1 MRQGLNYLRV
11 SSRRQVDKGFDED
24 GLSLPAQREA
34 CARYAADHAITIV
47 GEYIERGESARSA
60 DRPAFQAMLARI
72 QRDRDVQ
79 VVVVHKV
86 DRFARN
92 LEDHVTVRA
101 LLRRLGVELV
111 SVVEP
116 LDDSPQGRLTEGI
129 HALMAEFY
137 SANLAAEIRKGMTQ
151 KAKQGGWPHQ
161 APLGYRNIRKP
172 VGGRL
177 VACIEP
183 DPDRAHHILAAFQL
197 YATGDWTLER
207 LTAELAARGLCN
219 RGRRDYPP
227 KPLSLGGVAK
237 LLANKAY
244 VGLID
249 WNGVLVQ
256 GQHQPLVSPELF
268 QQVQDLLAA
277 RSARGTR
284 ERKHHHYLK
293 GVLYCAVCS
302 RRYSYLVATGNNG
315 RRYPYFYCLGTRP
328 AGRGG
333 CREPHIPA
341 DRLEDQVEQLYQ
353 RIQLPHH
360 WHTELQVA
368 LKAEIAARQGHA
380 AHEHQQLDRE
390 LMGLE
395 GERRKLL
402 AAYYADAIDLRLLRQ
417 EQTRI
422 SQRTSTL
429 EARRRALTANLD
441 QWQAVLETAGRFAT
455 NCAVTYHRADP
466 RTRKLF
472 NAAVIDRIEIRD
484 GHITHVDY
492 KAPFDLLFGGSGF
505 EYRTVVELRGFEPL
519 TPCMPCHP
527 HHLTKPCAPLLG
539 TASALPRAPAGQGA
553 VVQREAA
560 CGIVADNLLTVGGP
574 DSDPLPCSRSARML
588 SRVALS
594 VGALG
599 TLAA

>member
-1 MRQGLNYLRV
+1 MRPGLNYLRV

-34 CARYAADHAITIV
+34 CARYAAEHAIAIV

-60 DRPAFQAMLARI
+60 DRPEFQAMLARI
-72 QRDRDVQ
+72 QQARDVQ

-197 YATGDWTLER
+197 YASGDWTLER

-237 LLANKAY
+237 LLANKTY
-244 VGLID
+244 MGVID

-268 QQVQDLLAA
+268 QQVQDRLAA

-293 GVLYCAVCS
+293 GLLHCAVCT
-302 RRYSYLVATGNNG
+302 RRYSFLVATGKSG

-328 AGRGG
+328 AGRSG
-333 CREPHIPA
+333 CHEPHTPA
-341 DRLEDQVEQLYQ
+341 DRLERQVEQLYE
-353 RIQLPHH
+353 RIQLPNP
-360 WHTELQVA
+360 WLTELHAA
-368 LKAEIAARQGHA
+368 LKAEITTRQGHA
-380 AHEHQQLDRE
+380 AQEHQQLDHE
-390 LMGLE
+390 LLGLE

-402 AAYYADAIDLRLLRQ
+402 AAYYADAIDLGLLRQ

-429 EARRRALTANLD
+429 EARRQALTATLD
-441 QWQAVLETAGRFAT
+441 HWQAILEAAGRFAT
-455 NCAVTYHRADP
+455 NCAATYRHADP
-466 RTRKLF
+466 STRKLF
-472 NAAVIDRIEIRD
+472 NTAVIDRIELRD
-484 GHITHVDY
+484 GHIAQVDY
-492 KAPFDLLFGGSGF
+492 RAPFDLLFGGSGF

-519 TPCMPCHP
+519 TPCMPLTSQPFTSQHTATHSHTSVPLSTRIRCKRDMAAHSLVRHCCWRIAGRPGPEHP
-527 HHLTKPCAPLLG
+527 
-539 TASALPRAPAGQGA
+539 
-553 VVQREAA
+553 
-560 CGIVADNLLTVGGP
+560 
-574 DSDPLPCSRSARML
+574 
-588 SRVALS
+588 
-594 VGALG
+594 
-599 TLAA
+599 

>member
-1 MRQGLNYLRV
+1 
-11 SSRRQVDKGFDED
+11 
-24 GLSLPAQREA
+24 
-34 CARYAADHAITIV
+34 
-47 GEYIERGESARSA
+47 
-60 DRPAFQAMLARI
+60 MLARI
-72 QRDRDVQ
+72 QQERDVQ

-161 APLGYRNIRKP
+161 APLGYRNIRQP

-207 LTAELAARGLCN
+207 LTAELAARGLRN

-256 GQHQPLVSPELF
+256 GQHQPLVTAEIF
-268 QQVQDLLAA
+268 RRVQDLLAA

-293 GVLYCAVCS
+293 GLLYCAVCT
-302 RRYSYLVATGNNG
+302 RRYSFLVATGKSG
-315 RRYPYFYCLGTRP
+315 RPYPYFSACP
-328 AGRGG
+328 
-333 CREPHIPA
+333 
-341 DRLEDQVEQLYQ
+341 
-353 RIQLPHH
+353 
-360 WHTELQVA
+360 
-368 LKAEIAARQGHA
+368 
-380 AHEHQQLDRE
+380 
-390 LMGLE
+390 
-395 GERRKLL
+395 
-402 AAYYADAIDLRLLRQ
+402 
-417 EQTRI
+417 
-422 SQRTSTL
+422 
-429 EARRRALTANLD
+429 
-441 QWQAVLETAGRFAT
+441 
-455 NCAVTYHRADP
+455 
-466 RTRKLF
+466 
-472 NAAVIDRIEIRD
+472 
-484 GHITHVDY
+484 
-492 KAPFDLLFGGSGF
+492 
-505 EYRTVVELRGFEPL
+505 PL
-519 TPCMPCHP
+519 
-527 HHLTKPCAPLLG
+527 
-539 TASALPRAPAGQGA
+539 
-553 VVQREAA
+553 
-560 CGIVADNLLTVGGP
+560 
-574 DSDPLPCSRSARML
+574 
-588 SRVALS
+588 
-594 VGALG
+594 
-599 TLAA
+599 

>member
-34 CARYAADHAITIV
+34 CARYAADHAIAIV
-47 GEYIERGESARSA
+47 GEYLERGESARTA
-60 DRPAFQAMLARI
+60 DRPEFQAMLARI
-72 QRDRDVQ
+72 QQERDVQ

-161 APLGYRNIRKP
+161 APLGYRNVRKP
-172 VGGRL
+172 IGGRL

-207 LTAELAARGLCN
+207 LTAELAARGLRN

-237 LLANKAY
+237 LLANKTY
-244 VGLID
+244 MGLID

-256 GQHQPLVSPELF
+256 GQHQPLVSPDLF

-293 GVLYCAVCS
+293 GVLHCAVCA
-302 RRYSYLVATGNNG
+302 RRYSYLVATGKSG

-341 DRLEDQVEQLYQ
+341 DRLEDQVEQLYE
-353 RIQLPHH
+353 RIQLPHP
-360 WHTELQVA
+360 WLTELQAA
-368 LKAEIAARQGHA
+368 LKAEIAARQGQA
-380 AHEHQQLDRE
+380 AQEHQQLDRE
-390 LMGLE
+390 LLGLD

-402 AAYYADAIDLRLLRQ
+402 AAYYADAIDLGLLRQ

-429 EARRRALTANLD
+429 EVRRRSLTANLD
-441 QWQAVLETAGRFAT
+441 QWQALLETAGRFAT
-455 NCAVTYHRADP
+455 NCAATYCHADP

-472 NAAVIDRIEIRD
+472 NNAAIDRIEIRD
-484 GHITHVDY
+484 GQIAHVDY
-492 KAPFDLLFGGSGF
+492 RAPFDLLFGGSGF

-519 TPCMPCHP
+519 TPCMPSRNP
-527 HHLTKPCAPLLG
+527 SRSSLTKPRITSRPTQAVVVTRGVSHGLQRLEL
-539 TASALPRAPAGQGA
+539 LPRCCRSTI
-553 VVQREAA
+553 VRCTAA
-560 CGIVADNLLTVGGP
+560 
-574 DSDPLPCSRSARML
+574 
-588 SRVALS
+588 
-594 VGALG
+594 
-599 TLAA
+599 

>member
-1 MRQGLNYLRV
+1 MRQGLSYLRD

-24 GLSLPAQREA
+24 GLSLPAQRDA
-34 CARYAADHAITIV
+34 CARYANEHAITIA

-72 QRDRDVQ
+72 QRDGDVQ

-172 VGGRL
+172 IGGRL

-237 LLANKAY
+237 LLANKTY

-293 GVLYCAVCS
+293 GVLHCAVCT
-302 RRYSYLVATGNNG
+302 RRYSYLVATGKSG

-333 CREPHIPA
+333 GCREPHLPA
-341 DRLEDQVEQLYQ
+341 DRLERQVEQLYE
-353 RIQLPHH
+353 RIQLPHP
-360 WHTELQVA
+360 WLTELQSA
-368 LKAEIAARQGHA
+368 LEAEINARQGQA
-380 AHEHQQLDRE
+380 AQEHQQLDRE
-390 LMGLE
+390 LMGLD

-402 AAYYADAIDLRLLRQ
+402 AAYYADAIDLPLLRQ
-417 EQTRI
+417 EQSSI
-422 SQRTSTL
+422 SQRTGT
-429 EARRRALTANLD
+429 EARRRSLAANLGE
-441 QWQAVLETAGRFAT
+441 WRAILETAGRFAT
-455 NCAVTYHRADP
+455 NCGAAYRHADP
-466 RTRKLF
+466 STRKLF
-472 NAAVIDRIEIRD
+472 NSAVIDRIEIRD
-484 GHITHVDY
+484 GHIAHVDY
-492 KAPFDLLFGGSGF
+492 RAPFDLLFGGSGF

-519 TPCMPCHP
+519 TLACHRGIP
-527 HHLTKPCAPLLG
+527 ATAARDLGAWSGRGPLGRRRRRLI
-539 TASALPRAPAGQGA
+539 SA
-553 VVQREAA
+553 
-560 CGIVADNLLTVGGP
+560 
-574 DSDPLPCSRSARML
+574 
-588 SRVALS
+588 
-594 VGALG
+594 ALG
-599 TLAA
+599 LLDLGVDVGTEPGESEIRAGGELVPFGGQVDGEVLLDDGG

>member
-1 MRQGLNYLRV
+1 MRPGLNYLRV

-34 CARYAADHAITIV
+34 CTRYATEHGIAIV
-47 GEYIERGESARSA
+47 GEYIERGESARTA
-60 DRPAFQAMLARI
+60 DRPEFQAMLARI

-161 APLGYRNIRKP
+161 APLGYRNVRKP

-183 DPDRAHHILAAFQL
+183 DPDLAHHIIAAFEL

-207 LTAELAARGLCN
+207 LTAELAARGLRN

-244 VGLID
+244 VGLIY

-256 GQHQPLVSPELF
+256 GQHQPLV
-268 QQVQDLLAA
+268 
-277 RSARGTR
+277 
-284 ERKHHHYLK
+284 
-293 GVLYCAVCS
+293 
-302 RRYSYLVATGNNG
+302 
-315 RRYPYFYCLGTRP
+315 
-328 AGRGG
+328 
-333 CREPHIPA
+333 IP
-341 DRLEDQVEQLYQ
+341 
-353 RIQLPHH
+353 
-360 WHTELQVA
+360 
-368 LKAEIAARQGHA
+368 
-380 AHEHQQLDRE
+380 
-390 LMGLE
+390 
-395 GERRKLL
+395 
-402 AAYYADAIDLRLLRQ
+402 
-417 EQTRI
+417 
-422 SQRTSTL
+422 
-429 EARRRALTANLD
+429 
-441 QWQAVLETAGRFAT
+441 
-455 NCAVTYHRADP
+455 
-466 RTRKLF
+466 
-472 NAAVIDRIEIRD
+472 
-484 GHITHVDY
+484 
-492 KAPFDLLFGGSGF
+492 
-505 EYRTVVELRGFEPL
+505 
-519 TPCMPCHP
+519 
-527 HHLTKPCAPLLG
+527 
-539 TASALPRAPAGQGA
+539 
-553 VVQREAA
+553 
-560 CGIVADNLLTVGGP
+560 
-574 DSDPLPCSRSARML
+574 
-588 SRVALS
+588 
-594 VGALG
+594 
-599 TLAA
+599 

>member
-34 CARYAADHAITIV
+34 CARYANEHAITIA
-47 GEYIERGESARSA
+47 GEYIERGESARTA

-72 QRDRDVQ
+72 QQERDVQ

-161 APLGYRNIRKP
+161 APLGYRNVRKP
-172 VGGRL
+172 IGGRL

-183 DPDRAHHILAAFQL
+183 DPDRAHHI
-197 YATGDWTLER
+197 
-207 LTAELAARGLCN
+207 
-219 RGRRDYPP
+219 
-227 KPLSLGGVAK
+227 
-237 LLANKAY
+237 
-244 VGLID
+244 
-249 WNGVLVQ
+249 
-256 GQHQPLVSPELF
+256 
-268 QQVQDLLAA
+268 
-277 RSARGTR
+277 
-284 ERKHHHYLK
+284 
-293 GVLYCAVCS
+293 
-302 RRYSYLVATGNNG
+302 
-315 RRYPYFYCLGTRP
+315 
-328 AGRGG
+328 
-333 CREPHIPA
+333 PA
-341 DRLEDQVEQLYQ
+341 DRLERQVEQLYE
-353 RIQLPHH
+353 RIQLPHP
-360 WHTELQVA
+360 WLTELQSA
-368 LKAEIAARQGHA
+368 LEAEINARQGQA
-380 AHEHQQLDRE
+380 AHELQQLDRE
-390 LMGLE
+390 LLGLD

-402 AAYYADAIDLRLLRQ
+402 EAYYADAIDLPLLRQ

-429 EARRRALTANLD
+429 EARRRSLAANLD
-441 QWQAVLETAGRFAT
+441 DWRVILETASRFAT
-455 NCAVTYHRADP
+455 NCGAAYRHADP

-472 NAAVIDRIEIRD
+472 NNAVIDRIEIRD
-484 GHITHVDY
+484 GHIAHVDY
-492 KAPFDLLFGGSGF
+492 QAPFDLLFSGSGF

-519 TPCMPCHP
+519 TPCMPSMRGRF
-527 HHLTKPCAPLLG
+527 TTPCRTSCAHI
-539 TASALPRAPAGQGA
+539 R
-553 VVQREAA
+553 
-560 CGIVADNLLTVGGP
+560 
-574 DSDPLPCSRSARML
+574 
-588 SRVALS
+588 
-594 VGALG
+594 
-599 TLAA
+599 

>member
-1 MRQGLNYLRV
+1 
-11 SSRRQVDKGFDED
+11 
-24 GLSLPAQREA
+24 
-34 CARYAADHAITIV
+34 
-47 GEYIERGESARSA
+47 
-60 DRPAFQAMLARI
+60 MLARI

-161 APLGYRNIRKP
+161 APLGYRNVRKP

-183 DPDRAHHILAAFQL
+183 DPDLAHHIIAAFEL

-207 LTAELAARGLCN
+207 LTAELAARGLRN

-244 VGLID
+244 VGLIN

-268 QQVQDLLAA
+268 QRVQDRLAA
-277 RSARGTR
+277 RSARGIR

-293 GVLYCAVCS
+293 GLLYCAVCG
-302 RRYSYLVATGNNG
+302 RRYSFLVATGKSG

-333 CREPHIPA
+333 CREPHLPA
-341 DRLEDQVEQLYQ
+341 DRLERQVEQLYD

-360 WHTELQVA
+360 WLTQLQAA
-368 LKAEIAARQGHA
+368 LQAEIATRQGRA
-380 AHEHQQLDRE
+380 AHELQQLDRE
-390 LMGLE
+390 LLGLD

-402 AAYYADAIDLRLLRQ
+402 AAYYADAIDLQLLRQ

-422 SQRTSTL
+422 CQRTSTL
-429 EARRRALTANLD
+429 DARRRSLAANLD
-441 QWQAVLETAGRFAT
+441 DWQTILETAGRFAT
-455 NCAVTYHRADP
+455 NCGAAYRHADP
-466 RTRKLF
+466 ASRKLF
-472 NAAVIDRIEIRD
+472 NNAVIDRIELRD
-484 GHITHVDY
+484 GQIAHVDY
-492 KAPFDLLFGGSGF
+492 RAPFDLLFCGSGF

-519 TPCMPCHP
+519 TPCMPSRNP
-527 HHLTKPCAPLLG
+527 
-539 TASALPRAPAGQGA
+539 
-553 VVQREAA
+553 
-560 CGIVADNLLTVGGP
+560 
-574 DSDPLPCSRSARML
+574 SRSAPTKPYIAGHSTEVVLVTRGV
-588 SRVALS
+588 SRGLVRLELLPPCCPPQPSWSMCRSCCRVRVRVPTVRNRRLQRGGRLQGRPAAAGQTGTAAPLEAA
-594 VGALG
+594 GAHSG
-599 TLAA
+599 SGRHRPGC

>member
-1 MRQGLNYLRV
+1 MRPGLNYLRV

-47 GEYIERGESARSA
+47 GEYIERGESARTA
-60 DRPAFQAMLARI
+60 DRPEFQAMLGRI

-79 VVVVHKV
+79 VVIVHKV

-161 APLGYRNIRKP
+161 APLGYRNVRRP

-183 DPDRAHHILAAFQL
+183 DPDRAHHIRAAFQL
-197 YATGDWTLER
+197 YAAGDWTLER

-237 LLANKAY
+237 LLANKTY
-244 VGLID
+244 MGLID

-277 RSARGTR
+277 RSARGTC

-293 GVLYCAVCS
+293 GVLHCAVCS

-315 RRYPYFYCLGTRP
+315 RRYPYFYCLGPDPPAVAAAANPTSPPTGWKTRSNSSTSGSNSP
-328 AGRGG
+328 TTGSPNSTPPSRLRSLPVRAG
-333 CREPHIPA
+333 P
-341 DRLEDQVEQLYQ
+341 
-353 RIQLPHH
+353 
-360 WHTELQVA
+360 
-368 LKAEIAARQGHA
+368 
-380 AHEHQQLDRE
+380 
-390 LMGLE
+390 
-395 GERRKLL
+395 
-402 AAYYADAIDLRLLRQ
+402 
-417 EQTRI
+417 
-422 SQRTSTL
+422 
-429 EARRRALTANLD
+429 
-441 QWQAVLETAGRFAT
+441 
-455 NCAVTYHRADP
+455 P
-466 RTRKLF
+466 R
-472 NAAVIDRIEIRD
+472 NI
-484 GHITHVDY
+484 
-492 KAPFDLLFGGSGF
+492 GS
-505 EYRTVVELRGFEPL
+505 
-519 TPCMPCHP
+519 
-527 HHLTKPCAPLLG
+527 
-539 TASALPRAPAGQGA
+539 
-553 VVQREAA
+553 
-560 CGIVADNLLTVGGP
+560 LTVN
-574 DSDPLPCSRSARML
+574 
-588 SRVALS
+588 
-594 VGALG
+594 
-599 TLAA
+599 

>member
-34 CARYAADHAITIV
+34 CVRYAAEHAISIV
-47 GEYIERGESARSA
+47 GEYIERGESARTA

-79 VVVVHKV
+79 VVIVHKV

-161 APLGYRNIRKP
+161 APLGYRNVRKP
-172 VGGRL
+172 IGGRL

-197 YATGDWTLER
+197 YASGDWTLER
-207 LTAELAARGLCN
+207 LTAELAARGLRN
-219 RGRRDYPP
+219 RGRRDYPL

-237 LLANKAY
+237 LLANKTY
-244 VGLID
+244 MGLID

-256 GQHQPLVSPELF
+256 GQHQPLVTPELF
-268 QQVQDLLAA
+268 QQVQDTLAA

-293 GVLYCAVCS
+293 GLLYCAVCS
-302 RRYSYLVATGNNG
+302 RRYSYLVATGKSG
-315 RRYPYFYCLGTRP
+315 HRYPYFYCLGTRP
-328 AGRGG
+328 AGRSG
-333 CREPHIPA
+333 CQEPHLPA
-341 DRLEDQVEQLYQ
+341 EQLEEQVERLYE

-360 WHTELQVA
+360 WLSELHAA
-368 LKAEIAARQGHA
+368 LKAEITTRQGHA

-390 LMGLE
+390 LLGLE

-422 SQRTSTL
+422 SQRTTTL
-429 EARRRALTANLD
+429 EARRRSLTANLD

-455 NCAVTYHRADP
+455 NCAATYRHADP

-492 KAPFDLLFGGSGF
+492 KAPFDLLFSGSGF
-505 EYRTVVELRGFEPL
+505 KYRTVVELRGFEPL
-519 TPCMPCHP
+519 TPCMPLTSQPLAP
-527 HHLTKPCAPLLG
+527 HHLPKG
-539 TASALPRAPAGQGA
+539 HHISALLSKPMALRRHGAAYGDVRFGCWRIAGRSGVQTLGLASKSPHPAPPVHRLPQTITGRA
-553 VVQREAA
+553 
-560 CGIVADNLLTVGGP
+560 
-574 DSDPLPCSRSARML
+574 
-588 SRVALS
+588 
-594 VGALG
+594 
-599 TLAA
+599 

>member
-1 MRQGLNYLRV
+1 
-11 SSRRQVDKGFDED
+11 
-24 GLSLPAQREA
+24 
-34 CARYAADHAITIV
+34 
-47 GEYIERGESARSA
+47 
-60 DRPAFQAMLARI
+60 
-72 QRDRDVQ
+72 
-79 VVVVHKV
+79 
-86 DRFARN
+86 
-92 LEDHVTVRA
+92 
-101 LLRRLGVELV
+101 
-111 SVVEP
+111 
-116 LDDSPQGRLTEGI
+116 
-129 HALMAEFY
+129 
-137 SANLAAEIRKGMTQ
+137 
-151 KAKQGGWPHQ
+151 
-161 APLGYRNIRKP
+161 
-172 VGGRL
+172 
-177 VACIEP
+177 
-183 DPDRAHHILAAFQL
+183 
-197 YATGDWTLER
+197 
-207 LTAELAARGLCN
+207 
-219 RGRRDYPP
+219 
-227 KPLSLGGVAK
+227 VAK

-519 TPCMPCHP
+519 TPCMPLMCGWFTSQRTTSPTHA
-527 HHLTKPCAPLLG
+527 TEQVKGAAESWVVRRREVAC
-539 TASALPRAPAGQGA
+539 SAVSGKSLA
-553 VVQREAA
+553 
-560 CGIVADNLLTVGGP
+560 
-574 DSDPLPCSRSARML
+574 RSLHGRL
-588 SRVALS
+588 WTS
-594 VGALG
+594 VGAIVRQPRPQATGNLWCPGWTDQGVGLRSAADLG
-599 TLAA
+599 ARPARPARAARGHELAPAQTDRLISGT